1 MIKIKDTDILQQFE
15 NRFSLVIK
23 YIEAL
28 ASNTAIKYLVS
39 CPYFVLSKSLN
50 EIATILLVNLRNKF

>member
-23 YIEAL
+23 HIESL
-28 ASNTAIKYLVS
+28 ASNTAFKYLVS
-39 CPYFVLSKSLN
+39 CPYFALSKSLN
-50 EIATILLVNLRNKF
+50 EIATILSVNLRK